1 MANALLLS
9 LTDSIPTCLKPYFTA
24 ISERKR
30 TKCIPFPYTL
40 FSKADSGY
48 NQAIRGKYA
57 FYSADAQ
64 IQIYPLVSSGD
75 YNIIRSEIHKGKT
88 VLKPPHQVAI
98 YFFPYFFVLVHIF
111 AVYDCLNPRFGFFFI
126 FFFIEICSSSLLLVS
141 GVSKPNAE
149 DKPKSGRLTDC
160 LSSFLFS

>member
-1 MANALLLS
+1 MY
-9 LTDSIPTCLKPYFTA
+9 SISYTFF
-24 ISERKR
+24 SE
-30 TKCIPFPYTL
+30 
-40 FSKADSGY
+40 ADSGY
-48 NQAIRGKYA
+48 NQAVGREYA

-64 IQIYPLVSSGD
+64 IQIYPLVSSGN
-75 YNIIRSEIHKGKT
+75 YNIIRSEIHKGKK

-98 YFFPYFFVLVHIF
+98 YFLSHFFVLVHIS

-126 FFFIEICSSSLLLVS
+126 FFFTGICSSSLLTS
-141 GVSKPNAE
+141 GVSKPNTE